1 MDNKNLSIFVFAHK
15 DFDLYPKNDVY
26 KTVVLNES
34 ECKNTKLERIVCQKD
49 KDEKLKLE
57 HSYSE
62 GARLHYIWK
71 NIELPKY
78 VGTAHYRRYFDFYEN
93 IPNLDE
99 VFEKYDGILPNFNL
113 GWPSVYENYRNS
125 HNIKDYIHV
134 IDIIK
139 NHFPEFLESA
149 EYVSNHGLFYP
160 CNMFVLKRET
170 FIKYCEFV
178 FGVLDI
184 FDKEMGFNTDLD
196 VYNHVVN
203 NMEEYCKYGAE
214 PNGFTFYQSR
224 IQAFLME
231 RLSTIFFYKE
241 IKNPLLMD
249 ILITDVR
256 YDFERDWFKEMK

>member
-15 DFDLYPKNDVY
+15 DFELYPSNDVY
-26 KTVVLNES
+26 KTVVLNED
-34 ECKNTKLERIVCQKD
+34 ECKDIKLERIVCQKD
-49 KDEKLKLE
+49 KDDKLKLE

-78 VGTAHYRRYFDFYEN
+78 IGTAHYRRYFDFYDKVPDMDKIFTE
-93 IPNLDE
+93 
-99 VFEKYDGILPNFNL
+99 YDGILPKFDF
-113 GWPSVYENYRNS
+113 GWPSVRINYECV
-125 HNIKDYIHV
+125 HNIKDYLHI
-134 IDIIK
+134 IEIIK
-139 NHFPEFLESA
+139 KRFPEYLESA
-149 EYVSNHGLFYP
+149 NYVSDHDLLYP
-160 CNMFVLKRET
+160 CNLFVLKRET
-170 FIKYCEFV
+170 FLKYCEFV

-203 NMEEYCKYGAE
+203 HMEEYIKYGAK

-231 RLSTIFFYKE
+231 RISTIFFYKE
-241 IKNPLLMD
+241 IKNPLLLD
-249 ILITDVR
+249 ILITDIQ
-256 YDFERDWFKEMK
+256 YDFERDWFKELK